1 MTVSSPKRKK
11 LSETVHIDL
20 LSDSDVSDS
29 DSDGKFPAVVRTE
42 TVIRVGHLSTTRNYR
57 SSHAHVQCPRNV
69 DINMPCA
76 GKERSTKKH
85 AHCKEQVR
93 SLTRRP

>member
-29 DSDGKFPAVVRTE
+29 DSDGKFPAVV
-42 TVIRVGHLSTTRNYR
+42 LKQ
-57 SSHAHVQCPRNV
+57 SSESDISVPRGTIDLV
-69 DINMPCA
+69 MRMCSVP
-76 GKERSTKKH
+76 G
-85 AHCKEQVR
+85 
-93 SLTRRP
+93 L